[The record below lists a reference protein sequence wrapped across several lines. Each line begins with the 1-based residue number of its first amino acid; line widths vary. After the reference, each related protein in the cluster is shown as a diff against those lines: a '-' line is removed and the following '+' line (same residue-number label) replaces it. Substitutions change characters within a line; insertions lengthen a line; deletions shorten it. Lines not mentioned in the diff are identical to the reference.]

1 MKKNICALFLT
12 LSTIT
17 GLASCEKVDD
27 EYYSIQIWTYYNG
40 DTESSFQSIVDE
52 YNNTR
57 GIEKKIVVSSLSQGT
72 KVSDLLDALLDSATN
87 KLGSSPMPD
96 LFLAYPDC
104 AFELDKYD
112 KIVSLE
118 NYFTSEELKEFN
130 KGFLDEGRIGKDNA
144 LKILPVSK
152 STEALYIN
160 KTDFDK
166 FLEANPNLNLSYSNL
181 STIEGLIDVSKA
193 YYETTGKAFFGRD
206 SLDNYFVISAKQL
219 GIDILHY
226 DDNGQFK
233 INFDEEV
240 FKKLWD
246 SYYVPYV
253 KGYFGSVGRFRSDDV
268 KTGAILSYIGSTS
281 SGGYFP
287 KTVIESKDSS
297 YPIEA
302 MVLETP
308 TFANKPKYAVSQGA
322 GFCITKSTKEK
333 EQAAVDFLKWL
344 CKEENIT
351 KFAGSSGY
359 FPATTSGFSESFI
372 NNQNNSF
379 KGSFKVAK
387 QTTENFNMYTNVVGL
402 NGTSYRNFL
411 RDNLDNVSKNAR
423 NAVVAANMSEDV
435 INEYTSDSKFS
446 EWFLALKQEAEKM
459 TS

>member
-1 MKKNICALFLT
+1 M
-12 LSTIT
+12 STIT
-17 GLASCEKVDD
+17 GLVSCEKVEDD

-40 DTESSFQSIVDE
+40 DTESSFQSIVNE

-57 GIEKKIVVSSLSQGT
+57 GVEKKIVVSSLSQGT

-87 KLGSSPMPD
+87 KLGSSSMPD

-166 FLEANPNLNLSYSNL
+166 FLQANPNLNLSYSNL
-181 STIEGLIDVSKA
+181 STIEGLIDISKA

-206 SLDNYFVISAKQL
+206 SLDNYFVIGAKQL

-240 FKKLWD
+240 FKKLWN

-253 KGYFGSVGRFRSDDV
+253 KGYFDSVGRFRSDDV
-268 KTGAILSYIGSTS
+268 KTGTILSYIGSTS

-287 KTVIESKDSS
+287 KTVIESEDNS

-308 TFANKPKYAVSQGA
+308 TFANNPKYAVSQGA
-322 GFCITKSTKEK
+322 GFCVTKSTKKKEK
-333 EQAAVDFLKWL
+333 AAIDFLKWL

-351 KFAGSSGY
+351 KFASSSGY

-372 NNQNNSF
+372 NKQNNSF
-379 KGSFKVAK
+379 KESFKVAK

-402 NGTSYRNFL
+402 NGTNYRNFL
-411 RDNLDNVSKNAR
+411 RDSLDNASKNAR
-423 NAVVAANMSEDV
+423 NAVIAANMSEDV

-459 TS
+459 AS